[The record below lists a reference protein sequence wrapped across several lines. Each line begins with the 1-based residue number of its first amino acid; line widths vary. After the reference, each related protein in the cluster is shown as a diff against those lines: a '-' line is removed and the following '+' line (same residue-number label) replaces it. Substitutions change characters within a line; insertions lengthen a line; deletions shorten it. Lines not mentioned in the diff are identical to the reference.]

1 MFDSIGRDLD
11 EEANKRSAISV
22 AITIA
27 LIGAGSLGFMAATA
41 LVVKKMAPEAYDE
54 MVQIF
59 TEEQVEDE
67 LEAPPPPPPPPPSAA
82 PEEEDDEQEPDEMVE
97 EIKELDE
104 KIDKEIKAKKEP
116 AGPKGGMEGGV
127 IGGVEGGVVG
137 GTLGGP
143 KMFHHSQLT
152 AKKKIQPIYPSAAET
167 LNLGDQRCQARVFID
182 ETGRVYDVQ
191 VNKCPKVFHTA
202 TQSALMQWRYY
213 PPKSG
218 KEKVKAQIL
227 IGVTFKKP

>member
-11 EEANKRSAISV
+11 EEANKRSAISF
-22 AITIA
+22 AITVGG
-27 LIGAGSLGFMAATA
+27 IGAGALAFMAASYF
-41 LVVKKMAPEAYDE
+41 VVKQVAPELLVLDDMVEVMLDE
-54 MVQIF
+54 
-59 TEEQVEDE
+59 EA
-67 LEAPPPPPPPPPSAA
+67 LEAPPPPPPPPSSA
-82 PEEEDDEQEPDEMVE
+82 PEEEDEEEEPDEMVE
-97 EIKELDE
+97 EIKELEE
-104 KIDKEIKAKKEP
+104 KIEEEVKAKKEP
-116 AGPKGGMEGGV
+116 AGPKGGVEGGV

-152 AKKKIQPIYPSAAET
+152 AKKKVQPVYPSAAET

-182 ETGRVYDVQ
+182 ETGRVYDVK
-191 VNKCPKVFHTA
+191 VDKCPKVFHTA